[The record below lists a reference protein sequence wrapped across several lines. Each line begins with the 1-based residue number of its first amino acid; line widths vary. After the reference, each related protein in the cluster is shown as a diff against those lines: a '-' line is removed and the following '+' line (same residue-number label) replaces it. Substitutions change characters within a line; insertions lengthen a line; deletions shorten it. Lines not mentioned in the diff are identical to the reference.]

1 MSGANAGTINQISDA
16 MAVRLRD
23 LRTRLLALHKTL
35 LNAERVAYERTH
47 GVLSNGDMLQLVIDH
62 EQFAWLHKISEL
74 IVRIDEMLEPESS
87 SSEDGTTVLVA
98 EVRKLLSPDEQAEG
112 FARKYF
118 HGLQHDP
125 EAVLAHRSVKLL
137 LS

>member
-118 HGLQHDP
+118 RGLQHDP